1 MINITYELDEKA
13 ITSIIVKGHA
23 NQDVEGKDIV
33 CSAVSAVIVG
43 GANALKHRRNFQ
55 IDMKNGFMSIV
66 AINKISCEDEIVMN
80 TILTQLQ
87 SIAESSSQ
95 YVKIT
100 RKDK

>member
-1 MINITYELDEKA
+1 MINITYELNEKA

-23 NQDVEGKDIV
+23 NQDVKGKDIV

-43 GANALKHRRNFQ
+43 GANALKNKHDFQ
-55 IDMKNGFMSIV
+55 IDMKDGFMSIV
-66 AINKISCEDEIVMN
+66 AIKKISCDDEIILN

-95 YVKIT
+95 YVRII